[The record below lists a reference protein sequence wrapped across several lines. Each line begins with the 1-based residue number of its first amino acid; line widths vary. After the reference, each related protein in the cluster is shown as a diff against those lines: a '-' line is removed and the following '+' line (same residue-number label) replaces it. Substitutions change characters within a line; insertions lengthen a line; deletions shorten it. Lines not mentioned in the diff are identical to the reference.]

1 MIFKNKSSSD
11 SIAKSIK
18 LLISD
23 NDGTLTPGHTFYSIN
38 GECYKQYHHRDGRGI
53 YLLKKNELMFGII
66 TGENSEIVLRRAEKL
81 NVDFVKLGQL
91 DKKKA
96 LSEITA
102 KYNLKP
108 YEIAYIGDDTND
120 MDIMLEVGI
129 SFAVSDSHPEII
141 KIADVRCTLPGGYGA
156 VREAI
161 DYILQIK
168 QGLI

>member
-1 MIFKNKSSSD
+1 
-11 SIAKSIK
+11 
-18 LLISD
+18 
-23 NDGTLTPGHTFYSIN
+23 
-38 GECYKQYHHRDGRGI
+38 
-53 YLLKKNELMFGII
+53 
-66 TGENSEIVLRRAEKL
+66 LRRAEKL
-81 NVDFVKLGQL
+81 NVDFVKLGKL